1 MSSTTNII
9 VLSCLNLDLIDL
21 PEFTQQ
27 FVANNNT
34 GQNHLFLIDHLGGP
48 ESTNKSSGSIPFTL
62 NYKPTPGVLKHSG
75 TSVPRHSEAQ
85 PEGWAYNRVLTVS
98 RIDINKFIADE
109 IENELLTPKLDD
121 SAKNQK
127 ITTHQVYKEYI
138 AYLQRANTPNRRLIE
153 NIFYTHPEYIEFI
166 KYYMFSILKLVSLAQ
181 HPLATKTKIISCDP
195 LFHYLL
201 EGLRTYN
208 PAAVDEFYKS
218 TEIQVW
224 EPPIGWPLAYPPG
237 IAITKLTKNT
247 FARFKIPYLQQT
259 HTSEVPLII
268 TEFRADNDI
277 YNLDLLT
284 DYIKAGNNNK
294 FKGAIKGVLGLD
306 DIKTGLD
313 HIFQDGLITQQLR
326 VPRHLLPLQEI
337 REQKIAFEI
346 TIFPQQIPY
355 ITDIRVLS
363 DLYAQQLDPDLV
375 NRYKTMVSRELKLL
389 LPELENLALEYEL
402 RIQKHIKLPIIINL
416 AS

>member
-1 MSSTTNII
+1 MATRTNII

-21 PEFTQQ
+21 HEFTQQ
-27 FVANNNT
+27 FAVNTNT
-34 GQNHLFLIDHLGGP
+34 GQHHFFLIDHLRP
-48 ESTNKSSGSIPFTL
+48 ESTNQSASNI
-62 NYKPTPGVLKHSG
+62 
-75 TSVPRHSEAQ
+75 
-85 PEGWAYNRVLTVS
+85 S

-109 IENELLTPKLDD
+109 IENEILTPKLDD
-121 SAKNQK
+121 SAKFQK
-127 ITTHQVYKEYI
+127 ITTHQIYKEYI

-166 KYYMFSILKLVSLAQ
+166 KYYMFSILKLFSLAKQ
-181 HPLATKTKIISCDP
+181 SSDTDVKIISGDP

-208 PAAVDEFYKS
+208 PAAVEEFYKS

-237 IAITKLTKNT
+237 IAITKLTKTT

-259 HTSEVPLII
+259 HPAEIPPII
-268 TEFRADNDI
+268 TEFRTDNDI

-284 DYIKAGNNNK
+284 DYSKAGNNNK

-306 DIKTGLD
+306 DIKTGLA
-313 HIFQDGLITQQLR
+313 HIFHEEVITRQLR

-337 REQKIAFEI
+337 QAQNIAFEI
-346 TIFPQQIPY
+346 TIYPQQVPY
-355 ITDIRVLS
+355 ITDIRVLA
-363 DLYAQQLDPDLV
+363 DLAQQLDPELV
-375 NRYKTMVSRELKLL
+375 SRYKTMVRRELELL
-389 LPELENLALEYEL
+389 LPELEILALEYEL
-402 RIQKHIKLPIIINL
+402 RLQKHIKLPIIINL
-416 AS
+416 VG